1 MVELIKEFDELSWVK
16 KLLVAIIA
24 PLAWNLYRLA
34 KSIEKKSVG
43 GIILAAIFALPLS
56 IPVSI
61 FDIVFIMIKK
71 NVWWID

>member
-1 MVELIKEFDELSWVK
+1 MVELIKEFDELSWAK
-16 KLLVAIIA
+16 KLLIAVIA

-34 KSIEKKSVG
+34 KSIDKKSVG

-56 IPVSI
+56 IPVGI

-71 NVWWID
+71 NIWWID